1 MKKKPAA
8 NTQLNLQ
15 SLPRVRRCAAAIIVT
30 LTILTS
36 LGLARSSQAVP
47 MLFTLTGV
55 TFNDGATA
63 GGSFVFNP
71 TTGNFGAFLITTT
84 TSVSNTGST
93 YSSLAGTSTF
103 YLASPDA
110 FIFDNFSIDSHYLVF
125 SFSGHITGP
134 GVYALD
140 IGVANGPDSFLG
152 SGEFVDMALDY
163 RLVTGGFLTV
173 TLVQG
178 VPETGGTFFSLVIS
192 IIALS
197 GFHLLQ
203 RQRASVTSMT
213 VITARHQYRNCSAG
227 YTKRT
232 PSYSSASSL

>member
-1 MKKKPAA
+1 M
-8 NTQLNLQ
+8 
-15 SLPRVRRCAAAIIVT
+15 R
-30 LTILTS
+30 
-36 LGLARSSQAVP
+36 
-47 MLFTLTGV
+47 FTLTAV

-63 GGSFVFNP
+63 TGSFVFNP

-140 IGVANGPDSFLG
+140 LGVPNGPDSFLG
-152 SGEFVDMALDY
+152 SGEFVDALLDY
-163 RLVTGGFLTV
+163 RLVTGGFLSV
-173 TLVQG
+173 TG
-178 VPETGGTFFSLVIS
+178 VPETGGTLFSLVIG
-192 IIALS
+192 IIALF

-203 RQRASVTSMT
+203 RHRVRLS
-213 VITARHQYRNCSAG
+213 
-227 YTKRT
+227 
-232 PSYSSASSL
+232 

>member
-1 MKKKPAA
+1 M
-8 NTQLNLQ
+8 
-15 SLPRVRRCAAAIIVT
+15 R
-30 LTILTS
+30 
-36 LGLARSSQAVP
+36 
-47 MLFTLTGV
+47 FTLTGV

-63 GGSFVFNP
+63 TGSFAFNP
-71 TTGNFGAFLITTT
+71 TTGNFGTFLITTT

-140 IGVANGPDSFLG
+140 IGVPNGPDSFLG
-152 SGEFVDMALDY
+152 SGEFVDALLDY

-173 TLVQG
+173 TLPG
-178 VPETGGTFFSLVIS
+178 VPETGGTLFSLVIG
-192 IIALS
+192 IIALF

-203 RQRASVTSMT
+203 RHRV
-213 VITARHQYRNCSAG
+213 CLSAF
-227 YTKRT
+227 
-232 PSYSSASSL
+232 SSAIIQVQIVLSTAENSLDL

>member
-1 MKKKPAA
+1 MRFGGVYKI
-8 NTQLNLQ
+8 
-15 SLPRVRRCAAAIIVT
+15 SGAAIIVA
-30 LTILTS
+30 LTICTS
-36 LGLARSSQAVP
+36 LGLTPSSHAVP

-63 GGSFVFNP
+63 TGSFAFNP

-125 SFSGHITGP
+125 SFSVPTPCIVDVP
-134 GVYALD
+134 
-140 IGVANGPDSFLG
+140 NGPDSFLG
-152 SGEFVDMALDY
+152 SGEFVDALLDY

-173 TLVQG
+173 TLPG
-178 VPETGGTFFSLVIS
+178 VPETGRTLFSLVIG
-192 IIALS
+192 IIALF

-203 RQRASVTSMT
+203 RHRLRLS
-213 VITARHQYRNCSAG
+213 
-227 YTKRT
+227 
-232 PSYSSASSL
+232 

>member
-1 MKKKPAA
+1 MKTKSTLK
-8 NTQLNLQ
+8 T
-15 SLPRVRRCAAAIIVT
+15 RCASLVIVV
-30 LTILTS
+30 LGS
-36 LGLARSSQAVP
+36 LVIARSSDATP
-47 MLFTLTGV
+47 MRFTLTAV

-63 GGSFVFNP
+63 TGSFVFNP
-71 TTGNFGAFLITTT
+71 TTGNFGNFLLTTT

-140 IGVANGPDSFLG
+140 IGVPNGPDSFLG
-152 SGEFVDMALDY
+152 SGEFVDALLDY
-163 RLVTGGFLTV
+163 RLVTGGSLTV
-173 TLVQG
+173 TLQG
-178 VPETGGTFFSLVIS
+178 VPETGGTLFSLVIG
-192 IIALS
+192 IIALF

-203 RQRASVTSMT
+203 RHRVCA
-213 VITARHQYRNCSAG
+213 
-227 YTKRT
+227 
-232 PSYSSASSL
+232 

>member
-1 MKKKPAA
+1 MKTK
-8 NTQLNLQ
+8 
-15 SLPRVRRCAAAIIVT
+15 SLPKTRSVLALLGILGS
-30 LTILTS
+30 LTF
-36 LGLARSSQAVP
+36 AHSSDATP

-63 GGSFVFNP
+63 TGSFAFNP
-71 TTGNFGAFLITTT
+71 TTGNFGTFLITTT

-140 IGVANGPDSFLG
+140 IGVPNGPDSFLG
-152 SGEFVDMALDY
+152 SGEFVDALLDY

-173 TLVQG
+173 TLPG
-178 VPETGGTFFSLVIS
+178 VPETGGTLFSLVIG
-192 IIALS
+192 IIALF

-203 RQRASVTSMT
+203 RNRVRA
-213 VITARHQYRNCSAG
+213 
-227 YTKRT
+227 
-232 PSYSSASSL
+232 

>member
-1 MKKKPAA
+1 MKTKSILK
-8 NTQLNLQ
+8 T
-15 SLPRVRRCAAAIIVT
+15 RCASLVIVV
-30 LTILTS
+30 LGS
-36 LGLARSSQAVP
+36 LVVARSSDATP
-47 MLFTLTGV
+47 MRFTLTAV

-63 GGSFVFNP
+63 TGSFVFNP

-103 YLASPDA
+103 NLASPDA

-140 IGVANGPDSFLG
+140 PGVPNGPDSFLG
-152 SGEFVDMALDY
+152 SGEFVDALFDY

-173 TLVQG
+173 TLPG
-178 VPETGGTFFSLVIS
+178 VPETGGTLLSLVIG

-203 RQRASVTSMT
+203 RHRVRA
-213 VITARHQYRNCSAG
+213 
-227 YTKRT
+227 
-232 PSYSSASSL
+232 

>member
-1 MKKKPAA
+1 
-8 NTQLNLQ
+8 
-15 SLPRVRRCAAAIIVT
+15 
-30 LTILTS
+30 
-36 LGLARSSQAVP
+36 
-47 MLFTLTGV
+47 MLFTMTGV

-84 TSVSNTGST
+84 MSVSNAGST

-134 GVYALD
+134 GVYTLD

-152 SGEFVDMALDY
+152 SGEFVDSSLDY
-163 RLVTGGFLTV
+163 RLLATGSLTV
-173 TLVQG
+173 TSLSA
-178 VPETGGTFFSLVIS
+178 VPETGGTLLCLTISVVALCGFQLVSRRCHDKRDSHNVYS
-192 IIALS
+192 IRWTPA
-197 GFHLLQ
+197 
-203 RQRASVTSMT
+203 R
-213 VITARHQYRNCSAG
+213 TARTSHEKRGRNFA
-227 YTKRT
+227 
-232 PSYSSASSL
+232 

>member
-1 MKKKPAA
+1 MKMKPTV
-8 NTQLNLQ
+8 NTQRRLQ
-15 SLPRVRRCAAAIIVT
+15 SLPRVGRGAAAIIVS
-30 LTILTS
+30 LTIFTS
-36 LGLARSSQAVP
+36 LGLARSSHAVP

-63 GGSFVFNP
+63 TGSFAFNP

-134 GVYALD
+134 GAYALD
-140 IGVANGPDSFLG
+140 LGVPNGPDSFLG
-152 SGEFVDMALDY
+152 SGEFVDALFDY

-173 TLVQG
+173 TLPG
-178 VPETGGTFFSLVIS
+178 VPETGGTLFSLVIG
-192 IIALS
+192 IIALF

-203 RQRASVTSMT
+203 RHRVRLS
-213 VITARHQYRNCSAG
+213 
-227 YTKRT
+227 
-232 PSYSSASSL
+232 

>member
-1 MKKKPAA
+1 MSI
-8 NTQLNLQ
+8 N
-15 SLPRVRRCAAAIIVT
+15 SLPKIRHLLALLCV
-30 LTILTS
+30 
-36 LGLARSSQAVP
+36 LGSFALAHSSDAMP

-63 GGSFVFNP
+63 TGSFAFNP
-71 TTGNFGAFLITTT
+71 TTGNFGNFLLTTT

-110 FIFDNFSIDSHYLVF
+110 FIFDNFSVDSHYLVF
-125 SFSGHITGP
+125 AFSGHITSP
-134 GVYALD
+134 GVYAVDL
-140 IGVANGPDSFLG
+140 GVPNGPDSFLG
-152 SGEFVDMALDY
+152 SGEFVDALLDY

-173 TLVQG
+173 TGLG
-178 VPETGGTFFSLVIS
+178 VPETGGTLFSLVIG

-203 RQRASVTSMT
+203 RHRVRLS
-213 VITARHQYRNCSAG
+213 
-227 YTKRT
+227 
-232 PSYSSASSL
+232 